1 MTEAHD
7 TPVRGAGV
15 PGGRSSNSGDHSQI
29 RPPRRLTQ
37 TVSFKQET
45 HGPPLA
51 TLQGAGTAPSHTLCP
66 PESSGYTHTSFPME
80 SQAGR
85 RPSFVL
91 PISRL
96 FATRKM
102 QNTRDVVYWP

>member
-45 HGPPLA
+45 QRPLQA
-51 TLQGAGTAPSHTLCP
+51 TLQGVGTTPV
-66 PESSGYTHTSFPME
+66 THAVP
-80 SQAGR
+80 
-85 RPSFVL
+85 
-91 PISRL
+91 
-96 FATRKM
+96 TR
-102 QNTRDVVYWP
+102 V